1 MGKQDDLPTPAKTP
15 RTMDSHTNGFTANL
29 ASGFATD
36 KEALEAYIGV
46 VVTRSVSWFEI
57 VCDWVGTSTQ
67 DTDLPTGYDP
77 ERLYDAQTGSTF
89 RLDGLSYGPW
99 VDDPLQLDSYNAV
112 HVWLPAGL
120 RYVTVMLCDL
130 PAGMAVSAP
139 KGYLHW
145 QYHPCLART
154 AKTLFRTSELD
165 LRNIDEA
172 LGTTRL
178 QQRLSS
184 LIDRHECTGMDS
196 ISVPRRVD
204 TGILH

>member
-1 MGKQDDLPTPAKTP
+1 
-15 RTMDSHTNGFTANL
+15 
-29 ASGFATD
+29 
-36 KEALEAYIGV
+36 
-46 VVTRSVSWFEI
+46 
-57 VCDWVGTSTQ
+57 
-67 DTDLPTGYDP
+67 
-77 ERLYDAQTGSTF
+77 
-89 RLDGLSYGPW
+89 
-99 VDDPLQLDSYNAV
+99 
-112 HVWLPAGL
+112 
-120 RYVTVMLCDL
+120 MLCDL

-178 QQRLSS
+178 QQRLSNLHG

-196 ISVPRRVD
+196 ISVPRRAD